1 MDEYDCYVNIIKS
14 ILIYSKNEKYNT
26 IIPIFL
32 NKMYHEYYINRNLKK
47 YNLDNLY
54 KKYLPLL
61 YITLDQKYVIT
72 DKDNLIFKNNVFEL

>member
-1 MDEYDCYVNIIKS
+1 MNEYDCYANIIKS
-14 ILIYSKNEKYNT
+14 ILKYSKNEKYNT
-26 IIPIFL
+26 LIPIFL
-32 NKMYHEYYINRNLKK
+32 NKMYPEYYITRNFKK

-72 DKDNLIFKNNVFEL
+72 NSFNFLK

>member
-1 MDEYDCYVNIIKS
+1 MNEYDCYVDIIKS
-14 ILIYSKNEKYNT
+14 ILKYSKNERYNT

-72 DKDNLIFKNNVFEL
+72 NSFNFLK

>member
-14 ILIYSKNEKYNT
+14 VLKYSKNEKYNT

-32 NKMYHEYYINRNLKK
+32 NKMCHEYYINRDLKK

-54 KKYLPLL
+54 KKAFTPP
-61 YITLDQKYVIT
+61 V
-72 DKDNLIFKNNVFEL
+72 

>member
-1 MDEYDCYVNIIKS
+1 MDEYDCHVNIIKS
-14 ILIYSKNEKYNT
+14 ILKYSKNGKYNT

-61 YITLDQKYVIT
+61 YITLDQKYVLS